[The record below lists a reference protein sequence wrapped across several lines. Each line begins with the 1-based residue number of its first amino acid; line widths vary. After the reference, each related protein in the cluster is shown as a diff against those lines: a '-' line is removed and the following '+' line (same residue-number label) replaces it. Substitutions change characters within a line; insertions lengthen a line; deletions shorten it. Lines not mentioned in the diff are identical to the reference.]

1 MLMMPSMHVPD
12 ETRSYYDDW
21 YATYTPEPYTDN
33 MLWQR
38 YVRRLQALVATLP
51 RDARA
56 LEVGC
61 GGGMLQ
67 HMMPQYIGVDIA
79 ASAARFIQQPFAAA
93 SATQLPFSAQ
103 TFDVVWSIWTLEH
116 VIDPAGMLAEMQRV
130 VRSGGY
136 VFLGAAWCVPDW
148 FTRGYHLWAHA
159 PRTLAGRILWASVYP
174 RKWLRWLS
182 IWLTRLYEVGMRDAR
197 KLNYRFL
204 LPNYVTYYQA
214 DADACVSID
223 VASVIIWYRARGVR
237 CVSHRSVPSILAASH
252 DEPLIF
258 QVP

>member
-1 MLMMPSMHVPD
+1 MQVPD
-12 ETRSYYDDW
+12 DTRSYYDEW
-21 YATYTPEPYTDN
+21 YATNTPEPYTHN
-33 MLWQR
+33 TLWRR
-38 YVRRLQALVATLP
+38 YVGRLQALVATLP

-67 HMMPQYIGVDIA
+67 HMMPRYIGVDIA
-79 ASAARFIQQPFAAA
+79 TSAERFMQQPFVAA
-93 SATQLPFSAQ
+93 SATRLPFPDQ

-130 VRSGGY
+130 VRSGGF

-148 FTRGYHLWAHA
+148 FTRGYHLWSHA
-159 PRTLAGRILWASVYP
+159 PRTLAGAVLWASVYP
-174 RKWLRWLS
+174 RKWLRWSS
-182 IWLTRLYEVGMRDAR
+182 IWLTRLYEVGLRDAR

-204 LPNYVTYYQA
+204 LPNYAMYYQA

-223 VASVIIWYRARGVR
+223 VASVIVWYRARGVQ
-237 CVSHRSVPSILAASH
+237 CVSHRSAAAIVAASH

-258 QVP
+258 RVP